1 MSNIPRREECL
12 QILRLES
19 VPWPVVKH
27 VETVEGIALAIA
39 LAINDK
45 HVGAVNE
52 RLVTAGALLH
62 DLGRAR
68 SHGIQHAVEGVNMG
82 EDIGLDPRIIEIIRR
97 HVGGGLTAPEAKA
110 LGMPAWDGIPHTLE
124 EKIVC
129 HADTLT
135 DAKGRRTLK
144 QALKHIETK
153 GSPMYTKRVKE
164 LHNFLSGLA
173 EEDVDL
179 IGPW

>member
-1 MSNIPRREECL
+1 MSIPRRQECL
-12 QILRLES
+12 RILRMEG

-39 LAINDK
+39 LAINAK
-45 HVGAVNE
+45 HTGAVTE

-62 DLGRAR
+62 DLGRAHT
-68 SHGIQHAVEGVNMG
+68 HGIQHVVEGVNMA
-82 EDIGLDPRIIEIIRR
+82 EEIGLDPRIIEIIRR

-110 LGMPAWDGIPHTLE
+110 MGLPAWDGVPHTLE

-135 DAKGRRTLK
+135 DANGRRTLK

-164 LHNFLSGLA
+164 LHNLLSGLA

>member
-1 MSNIPRREECL
+1 MSIPRRDECL
-12 QILRLES
+12 QMLRLEG

-27 VETVEGIALAIA
+27 VETVEAIALAIA
-39 LAINDK
+39 RAINAK
-45 HVGAVNE
+45 HPNSVNE

-68 SHGIQHAVEGVNMG
+68 THDIRHALEGVTMA
-82 EDIGLDPRIIEIIRR
+82 EEIGLDPRIVEIIRR
-97 HVGGGLTAPEAKA
+97 HVGGGLTAPEARQ
-110 LGMPAWDGIPHTLE
+110 LGLPAWDGVPHTIE

-135 DAKGRRTLK
+135 DANGRRTLK